1 MDLQNRSQHS
11 RSWTVWTGGAIL
23 ALVVT
28 FAFQSTAQAQANFT
42 SSQGDADVT
51 YAADVASIIQE
62 NCQVCHRAGGIAP
75 MELVTYQDVRR
86 YSSRIKDQVENR
98 LMPPYYYDNDV
109 GIQELQHDWRLSQED
124 INTIVA
130 WVDQGAPLGNPDDM
144 PPPAD
149 LHATDEWSLA
159 AEFGPPDILAPSTP
173 IDVPAAGLDLW
184 HSPIVEMQGLPEGQ
198 GQERCIKALQV
209 KPRGDAVTV
218 VHHANSTFQLL
229 QDDGSFRGTGA
240 RATEYAMGKLGEI
253 IPDGVCRRIPAGSHV
268 RWDIHMYPGGLGATA
283 ANAVI
288 EDNVVELGIWL
299 HPADYE
305 YEYRQDLVSYNFMEG
320 QRELLLPPNS
330 GFMTQGFRSWDH
342 PVRIDSFQPHGHLRL
357 RSASLEVFYPKTG
370 RTEIIGM
377 VSNWSATWHQSHIFE
392 DQVAPL
398 IPTGAVVIMKQW
410 FDNTSANPNNP
421 DPDQWV
427 DYGQRTADEMS
438 HFWMAVSHLDEE
450 GYEKIVEEREAAEE
464 EQRIAVS
471 N

>member
-1 MDLQNRSQHS
+1 MQNRSLRPS
-11 RSWTVWTGGAIL
+11 FWTAATV
-23 ALVVT
+23 ALVAT
-28 FAFQSTAQAQANFT
+28 FALQSEANAQATFA
-42 SSQGDADVT
+42 SSQDNADVT
-51 YAADVASIIQE
+51 YAADVATIIQE
-62 NCQVCHRAGGIAP
+62 NCTVCHRSGGIGP
-75 MELVTYQDVRR
+75 MELVTYEDVRL
-86 YSSRIKDQVENR
+86 YAPLIKIKVRDR
-98 LMPPYYYDNDV
+98 LMPPYYYDTDI

-124 INTIVA
+124 INTVVA
-130 WVDQGAPLGNPDDM
+130 WVDQGAPLGDPADM
-144 PPPAD
+144 PPPAN
-149 LHATDEWSLA
+149 LRATDEWSLA
-159 AEFGPPDILAPSTP
+159 AEFGPPDLLAPSSP
-173 IDVPAAGLDLW
+173 IDIPAAGNDIW
-184 HSPIVEMQGLPEGQ
+184 YRPIVEIQGLPENE
-198 GQERCIKALQV
+198 ERCIKALQV

-229 QDDGSFRGTGA
+229 QDDGSFRGTGD

-283 ANAVI
+283 ANDVI

-357 RSASLEVFYPKTG
+357 RSASLEIFYPQTG
-370 RTEIIGM
+370 RTEIVGM

-392 DQVAPL
+392 DHVAPL

>member
-1 MDLQNRSQHS
+1 MQNRSLRPS
-11 RSWTVWTGGAIL
+11 FWTAAAV
-23 ALVVT
+23 ALVAT
-28 FAFQSTAQAQANFT
+28 FALQSEANAQATFA
-42 SSQGDADVT
+42 SSQDNADVT
-51 YAADVASIIQE
+51 YAADVAIIIQN
-62 NCQVCHRAGGIAP
+62 NCQVCHRAGGIGP
-75 MELVTYQDVRR
+75 MELITYEDVQR
-86 YSSRIKDQVENR
+86 YAPLIKIKVRDR
-98 LMPPYYYDNDV
+98 LMPPYYYDTDI

-124 INTIVA
+124 INTVVA
-130 WVDQGAPLGNPDDM
+130 WVDQGAPLGDPADM

-149 LHATDEWSLA
+149 LRATDDWSLA
-159 AEFGPPDILAPSTP
+159 AEFGPPDLLAPSSP
-173 IDVPAAGLDLW
+173 IDIPAEGLDVW
-184 HSPIVEMQGLPEGQ
+184 YRPIVEIQGLPENE
-198 GQERCIKALQV
+198 ERCIKALQV

-253 IPDGVCRRIPAGSHV
+253 IPDGVCRRIPAGSYV

-283 ANAVI
+283 TNAVI

-438 HFWMAVSHLDEE
+438 QFWMAVSHLDEE

>member
-1 MDLQNRSQHS
+1 MQNRSLRPS
-11 RSWTVWTGGAIL
+11 FWTAATV
-23 ALVVT
+23 ALVAT
-28 FAFQSTAQAQANFT
+28 FALQSEANAQATFA
-42 SSQGDADVT
+42 SSQDNADVT
-51 YAADVASIIQE
+51 YAADVATIIQN
-62 NCQVCHRAGGIAP
+62 NCTVCHRSGGIGP
-75 MELVTYQDVRR
+75 MELVTYEDVRL
-86 YSSRIKDQVENR
+86 YAPLIKIKVRDR
-98 LMPPYYYDNDV
+98 LMPPYYYDTDI

-124 INTIVA
+124 INTVVA
-130 WVDQGAPLGNPDDM
+130 WVDQGAPLGDPADM

-149 LHATDEWSLA
+149 LRATDEWSLA
-159 AEFGPPDILAPSTP
+159 AEFGPPDLLAPSSP
-173 IDVPAAGLDLW
+173 IDIPAEGLDVW
-184 HSPIVEMQGLPEGQ
+184 YRPIVEIQGLPENE
-198 GQERCIKALQV
+198 ERCIKALQV

-283 ANAVI
+283 ANDVI

-357 RSASLEVFYPKTG
+357 RSASLEIFYPQTG
-370 RTEIIGM
+370 RTEIVGM

>member
-1 MDLQNRSQHS
+1 MDLNNRGQ
-11 RSWTVWTGGAIL
+11 RSLLWTSLTGAAFAIV
-23 ALVVT
+23 AT
-28 FAFQSTAQAQANFT
+28 FAFQSVAQAQVNFT
-42 SSQGDADVT
+42 SSQDDEVT
-51 YAADVASIIQE
+51 YAADVAIIIQN
-62 NCQVCHRAGGIAP
+62 NCQVCHRAGGIGP
-75 MELVTYQDVRR
+75 MELLTYQDARR
-86 YSSRIKDQVENR
+86 YSRRIRENVMNR
-98 LMPPYYYDNDV
+98 VMPPYYYDNDV

-173 IDVPAAGLDLW
+173 IDVPASGLDLW
-184 HSPIVEMQGLPEGQ
+184 HRPIVQMQGLPDG
-198 GQERCIKALQV
+198 ERCIKALQV

-229 QDDGSFRGTGA
+229 QEDGSFQGTGD

-253 IPDGVCRRIPAGSHV
+253 IPDGVCRVFPADSYI

-283 ANAVI
+283 VNDVI
-288 EDNVVELGIWL
+288 EGNVVDLGIWL

-305 YEYRQDLVSYNFMEG
+305 YEYKQDLVSYNFMEG
-320 QRELLLPPNS
+320 QRELLLPPNT
-330 GFMTQGFRSWDH
+330 GFMTQGMRSFDH

-357 RSASLEVFYPKTG
+357 RSASLEIYYPETN

-377 VSNWSATWHQSHIFE
+377 ISNWSAVWHQSHIFE
-392 DQVAPL
+392 DDAAPL
-398 IPTGAVVIMKQW
+398 VPTGAVLIMKQW

-438 HFWMAVSHLDEE
+438 HFWIAVTHLDDE
-450 GYEKIVEEREAAEE
+450 GYERLVEEREKLQE
-464 EQRIAVS
+464 EQRIAARD
-471 N
+471 